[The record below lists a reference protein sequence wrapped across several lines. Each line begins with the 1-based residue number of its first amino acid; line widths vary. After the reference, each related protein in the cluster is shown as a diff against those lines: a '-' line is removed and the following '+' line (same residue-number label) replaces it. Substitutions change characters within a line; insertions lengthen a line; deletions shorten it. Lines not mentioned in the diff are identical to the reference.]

1 MRRRRGQF
9 SFIKK
14 GALKNSDFT
23 FENVYQLEHSH
34 PGTGRL
40 IHN

>member
-1 MRRRRGQF
+1 MHHVSGRF

-14 GALKNSDFT
+14 GAQKHSDFNV
-23 FENVYQLEHSH
+23 ENVYQLEHSLQ
-34 PGTGRL
+34 GTGRL